1 MKFVVKNEDGVSP
14 VVGVMLMLVVTIVIA
29 AMVSAFA
36 GGLGSSQEK
45 VPQASVTPKEVIL
58 KGVVDTDPS
67 TSMTHTFGQGLTR
80 PDQGAGNPAAD
91 IYIIFQHNGGDPLNL
106 DRVEIHLGKLSEP
119 QVGTLISRALTPQN
133 GPDLVASQTTNGA
146 TIGIKSQLS
155 GYSQLNSTGW
165 PVGWDKYLEK
175 YPEKT
180 STIVAPGDQFVL
192 HADYGARG
200 STNEIAWL
208 KQGGDYPFPIKQG
221 DVLTYD
227 LIDMNSKKIICSG
240 QVFIPEF
247 TVATT

>member
-1 MKFVVKNEDGVSP
+1 MKQMEKKDEAVSP
-14 VVGVMLMLVVTIVIA
+14 VVGVMLMLVVTIIIA
-29 AMVSAFA
+29 AVVSGFA
-36 GGLGSSQEK
+36 GGLAGDNQK
-45 VPQASVTPKEVIL
+45 VPQASVTAKEVIV
-58 KGVVDTDPS
+58 KGVIDTNQGAA
-67 TSMTHTFGQGLTR
+67 FGQGLTR
-80 PDQGAGNPAAD
+80 PDQGSENPAAD

-106 DRVEIHLGKLSEP
+106 DRVEMHLGKLSEP
-119 QVGTLISRALTPQN
+119 QVGTLISRALTPQT

-146 TIGIKSQLS
+146 TIGVKSQLG

-180 STIVAPGDQFVL
+180 SAIVAPGDQFVL

-227 LIDMNSKKIICSG
+227 LIDLSSKKIICSG